1 MVMTAPNLEGPWKE
15 WGGIADSCTP
25 NVTCGTRYAITGHP
39 EYDITGKTIFVTST
53 DANNIYGV
61 RIEWQ

>member
-1 MVMTAPNLEGPWKE
+1 V
-15 WGGIADSCTP
+15 GGIADSCTP
-25 NVTCGTRYAITGHP
+25 NVTCGNTRYAITGHP
-39 EYDITGKTIFVTST
+39 EYDITGKTIFATWT